1 MPSDEARV
9 DVGRCRLSATRGPA
23 FGGTG
28 APIEVPHASQF
39 DFTSEIT
46 GHEYRIFVAVPPVEP
61 PAGGFSV
68 LYLLDGNF
76 AFTTAAYAVGGLL
89 LGGEIR
95 PTVVVG
101 IGYQTVEPVVLGAR
115 RFKDLATPATP
126 EWIAALLSRAPSGIP
141 GLAPDTA
148 CNVDGFLRVIEEEI
162 KPAIAG
168 LADINATDTV
178 LMGHSLGGLA
188 VIRALFAAPRSFRSF
203 AAGSPSIWWAGG
215 NVLAAEPAF
224 AAAVAAGHAQPSVFI
239 AAGGDEQTVTQ
250 AAVRYYGSE
259 PRAAE
264 AVGLARMVDNAAE
277 LGQRLSLL
285 RGGPRFSVRTVVFA
299 EESHMS
305 VIPTFI
311 TRGVRHALGV
321 DGSVDLSPVSQSGP

>member
-1 MPSDEARV
+1 MN
-9 DVGRCRLSATRGPA
+9 ATRGPA

-28 APIEVPHASQF
+28 APIEVPHARQF

-46 GHEYRIFVAVPPVEP
+46 GHEYRIFVAIPPVEP

-76 AFTTAAYAVGGLL
+76 AFTTAAYVVGGLL
-89 LGGEIR
+89 MGGEIR

-101 IGYQTVEPVVLGAR
+101 IGYQTIEPAALGAR

-126 EWIAALLSRAPSGIP
+126 EWIAALLARAPSGIP

-148 CNVDGFLRVIEEEI
+148 CDVDGFLRVIEEEI
-162 KPAIAG
+162 KPAVAG
-168 LADINATDTV
+168 LAKIDATDAV
-178 LMGHSLGGLA
+178 LLGHSLGGLA

-215 NVLAAEPAF
+215 NVLAAEPTFVAD
-224 AAAVAAGHAQPSVFI
+224 VAAGRAQPTVFI
-239 AAGGDEQTVTQ
+239 AAGGEEQAVTP
-250 AAVRYYGSE
+250 AAMRYYGSE
-259 PRAAE
+259 SRAAE
-264 AVGLARMVDNAAE
+264 AVGLARMVDNASE

-285 RGGPRFSVRTVVFA
+285 RGGPGFSVRTVVFD

-305 VIPTFI
+305 VIPAFI
-311 TRGVRHALGV
+311 SRGVRHALGV
-321 DGSVDLSPVSQSGP
+321 DGLVDPPPVSGSGP